1 MTHTT
6 QDRHHNRRKTIETGD
21 SEAGEHARI
30 VEHRKLLSAP
40 ENQPARSQTARTIT
54 R

>member
-6 QDRHHNRRKTIETGD
+6 QTGDDPRPNTIETGD